1 MNCPP
6 FEELSAYAD
15 QMLAPGV
22 QQRLASHVQNCARCQ
37 AQLQSLRDLQL
48 QLHAL
53 PHPYPYL
60 GFDLGARLRDQLEA
74 AGERKR
80 AQRTP
85 AWGWSGWMPAGLAV
99 AAMASGVWLG
109 VLLVGGSVVGT
120 TPTGVVRVFDPVP
133 PGGLCAAAEL
143 CRATK
148 GMP

>member
-15 QMLAPGV
+15 QMQAPDV
-22 QQRLASHVQNCARCQ
+22 QQRIALHVQNCAQCQ
-37 AQLQSLRDLQL
+37 AQLQSLRELQL
-48 QLHAL
+48 QLRAL
-53 PHPYPYL
+53 PQPHL
-60 GFDLGARLRDQLEA
+60 GFDMGARLRDELQT
-74 AGERKR
+74 AGERHR
-80 AQRTP
+80 APRTRT
-85 AWGWSGWMPAGLAV
+85 WGWSAWMPAGLAA

>member
-6 FEELSAYAD
+6 FEELSVYAD
-15 QMLAPGV
+15 QMLASDA
-22 QQRLASHVQNCARCQ
+22 QQRLASHVQNCAQCQ

-53 PHPYPYL
+53 PQAHL
-60 GFDLGARLRDQLEA
+60 GFDLGARLRDELQTD
-74 AGERKR
+74 GERHR
-80 AQRTP
+80 APRTRT
-85 AWGWSGWMPAGLAV
+85 WGWSGWMPAGLAA

>member
-15 QMLAPGV
+15 QMLASAA
-22 QQRLASHVQNCARCQ
+22 QQRLASHVQTCAHCQ

-53 PHPYPYL
+53 PQPHL
-60 GFDLGARLRDQLEA
+60 GFDLGERRRDQLQT
-74 AGERKR
+74 AGEQRKR
-80 AQRTP
+80 APRLP
-85 AWGWSGWMPAGLAV
+85 AWGWAGWMPAGLAA
-99 AAMASGVWLG
+99 AAMVSGVWLG
-109 VLLVGGSVVGT
+109 ALLVGGGMVGT
-120 TPTGVVRVFDPVP
+120 VPVGAVRVFDPVP

>member
-15 QMLAPGV
+15 QMLAPAAKE
-22 QQRLASHVQNCARCQ
+22 RLASHVQACVGCQ
-37 AQLQSLRDLQL
+37 AQLQALRDLQL

-53 PHPYPYL
+53 PQPHL
-60 GFDLGARLRDQLEA
+60 GFDLGARLRDQLQT

-80 AQRTP
+80 APRAPT
-85 AWGWSGWMPAGLAV
+85 WGLSGWLPAGLAA

-109 VLLVGGSVVGT
+109 VLLVGGSVAGT
-120 TPTGVVRVFDPVP
+120 TQAGVVRVFDPVP
-133 PGGLCAAAEL
+133 PGGLCVAVEL